1 MRERD
6 FGRSA
11 NLAFAGPMPHILSL
25 IRADYEA
32 AVYDLAFLANTSTDD
47 GLIAADQLSDLL
59 HITRA
64 ELAIVLGLS
73 RDSVSKAA
81 RVRSPTTQA
90 RLRDMVEIINRVRG
104 WAGSPQQAF
113 AWYRSQP
120 LPSFG
125 DQTAEA
131 LVKEGRAEAVK
142 RHLDRIAVGG
152 YA

>member
-1 MRERD
+1 MPG
-6 FGRSA
+6 FG
-11 NLAFAGPMPHILSL
+11 AGFGAKIMD
-25 IRADYEA
+25 RASFISETA
-32 AVYDLAFLANTSTDD
+32 TAD
-47 GLIAADQLSDLL
+47 GLIAADRLSAVL
-59 HITRA
+59 HITRS
-64 ELAIVLGLS
+64 ELAVTLGLS
-73 RDSVSKAA
+73 RDAVAKTARAA
-81 RVRSPTTQA
+81 TPATQS
-90 RLRDMVEIINRVRG
+90 RLRDIVEILNRVRP

-142 RHLDRIAVGG
+142 RYLDRIAVGG

>member
-1 MRERD
+1 V
-6 FGRSA
+6 S
-11 NLAFAGPMPHILSL
+11 
-25 IRADYEA
+25 
-32 AVYDLAFLANTSTDD
+32 DLAFLDETSADT
-47 GLIAADQLSDLL
+47 GLIAADRLSNLL
-59 HITRA
+59 RITRG
-64 ELAIVLGLS
+64 ELATALGLS
-73 RDSVSKAA
+73 RDAISKST
-81 RVRSPTTQA
+81 RVGSPTTQA
-90 RLRDMVEIINRVRG
+90 RLRDMVEIINRVRV
-104 WAGSPQQAF
+104 WAGTPQQAF

>member
-1 MRERD
+1 MSD
-6 FGRSA
+6 T
-11 NLAFAGPMPHILSL
+11 
-25 IRADYEA
+25 
-32 AVYDLAFLANTSTDD
+32 AFLRQTSAAT
-47 GLIAADQLSDLL
+47 GLVAADQLSHLL

-64 ELAIVLGLS
+64 ELALAAGLS
-73 RDSVSKAA
+73 RDAVSKSA
-81 RVRSPTTQA
+81 RVESPATQA
-90 RLRDMVEIINRVRG
+90 RLRDLVEIINRVRA

-142 RHLDRIAVGG
+142 RYLDRIAVGG

>member
-1 MRERD
+1 M
-6 FGRSA
+6 SA
-11 NLAFAGPMPHILSL
+11 VTSILVATAGDGGFIAVDRLS
-25 IRADYEA
+25 R
-32 AVYDLAFLANTSTDD
+32 
-47 GLIAADQLSDLL
+47 LL

-64 ELAIVLGLS
+64 ELATILGLS
-73 RDSVSKAA
+73 QDAVAKAA
-81 RVRSPTTQA
+81 RARTPATQS
-90 RLRDMVEIINRVRG
+90 RLRDIVEILNRVRP

-131 LVKEGRAEAVK
+131 MVKEGRAEAV
-142 RHLDRIAVGG
+142 RRYLDRIALGG

>member
-1 MRERD
+1 M
-6 FGRSA
+6 
-11 NLAFAGPMPHILSL
+11 NVVQILTAT
-25 IRADYEA
+25 ADQGGF
-32 AVYDLAFLANTSTDD
+32 V
-47 GLIAADQLSDLL
+47 AADQLSDIL

-64 ELAIVLGLS
+64 ELAVAAGLS
-73 RDSVSKAA
+73 RDAVVKTA
-81 RVRSPTTQA
+81 RVRTLATQA
-90 RLRDMVEIINRVRG
+90 RLRDIVEILNRVQP

-142 RHLDRIAVGG
+142 RYLDRIAVGG

>member
-1 MRERD
+1 M
-6 FGRSA
+6 S
-11 NLAFAGPMPHILSL
+11 
-25 IRADYEA
+25 EA
-32 AVYDLAFLANTSTDD
+32 AFLHETTNQS
-47 GLIAADQLSDLL
+47 GFVAADQLSDML

-64 ELAIVLGLS
+64 ELATAIGLS
-73 RDSVSKAA
+73 RDAISKTS
-81 RVRSPTTQA
+81 RVGTHATQA
-90 RLRDMVEIINRVRG
+90 RLRDIVEILNRVRP

-113 AWYRSQP
+113 AWYRSQS

-142 RHLDRIAVGG
+142 RYLDRLSVGG

>member
-1 MRERD
+1 MS
-6 FGRSA
+6 G
-11 NLAFAGPMPHILSL
+11 M
-25 IRADYEA
+25 
-32 AVYDLAFLANTSTDD
+32 AFLTNTSADS
-47 GLIAADQLSDLL
+47 GLIAADQLSKAL
-59 HITRA
+59 HNTRA

-73 RDSVSKAA
+73 RDAVSKAA
-81 RVRSPTTQA
+81 RARSPATQG

-113 AWYRSQP
+113 AWYRLQP

-131 LVKEGRAEAVK
+131 LVKESRAEAVK